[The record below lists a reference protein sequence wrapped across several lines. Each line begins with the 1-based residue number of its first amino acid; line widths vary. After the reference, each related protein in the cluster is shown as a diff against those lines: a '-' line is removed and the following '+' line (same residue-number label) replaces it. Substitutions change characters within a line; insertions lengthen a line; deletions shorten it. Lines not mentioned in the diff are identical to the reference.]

1 MADTRAC
8 KVSRNDG
15 IFFMAIVVSGL
26 SQSPTA
32 VCRCRDN
39 DESTMLRLCIQ
50 TELLAHIAAPA
61 LRLVSITT
69 QRNAPRTFFRLTKKN
84 VAKKVGN
91 ARACGSEILAELQV
105 RKCRRNCGALRCVT
119 LRRVITY
126 TESLSDNDGNH
137 TLRVL
142 LHMYFCPLRCPYN
155 LGN

>member
-69 QRNAPRTFFRLTKKN
+69 QRNAPRTFFRLTKKTSRKKS
-84 VAKKVGN
+84 VTQELAAAKSLRNYKSASAGGI
-91 ARACGSEILAELQV
+91 AV
-105 RKCRRNCGALRCVT
+105 RCGALRCVA
-119 LRRVITY
+119 L
-126 TESLSDNDGNH
+126 
-137 TLRVL
+137 
-142 LHMYFCPLRCPYN
+142 
-155 LGN
+155 